1 MLAKLT
7 WVEIKLL
14 AREPL
19 TLIFTFLLPMLV
31 LVVLGGIFR
40 SSDVMDDYIVGR
52 DPIDWY
58 VPAYIGLVI
67 ASIGMISL
75 PVHLATY
82 RERGVLRRYRASGVS
97 EWSIFGSQLLVSLG
111 IAVMGALIMYA
122 LGALI
127 YGAAPAVDPWN
138 FALAFVTSVAM
149 FSAIGVLLAALIPS
163 ARAVQGL
170 GLILW
175 FMMMFLSGTSSP
187 LDLLPEWLLRLG
199 QALPLYHVVM
209 AFEQP
214 WNEGGTDV
222 VQLLVVAG
230 VFVVAVTVAARIFKW
245 D

>member
-1 MLAKLT
+1 
-7 WVEIKLL
+7 
-14 AREPL
+14 
-19 TLIFTFLLPMLV
+19 
-31 LVVLGGIFR
+31 
-40 SSDVMDDYIVGR
+40 
-52 DPIDWY
+52 
-58 VPAYIGLVI
+58 
-67 ASIGMISL
+67 
-75 PVHLATY
+75 
-82 RERGVLRRYRASGVS
+82 
-97 EWSIFGSQLLVSLG
+97 
-111 IAVMGALIMYA
+111 
-122 LGALI
+122 
-127 YGAAPAVDPWN
+127 
-138 FALAFVTSVAM
+138 
-149 FSAIGVLLAALIPS
+149 VLLAALIPS

-175 FMMMFLSGTSSP
+175 FVMMFVSGTSSP